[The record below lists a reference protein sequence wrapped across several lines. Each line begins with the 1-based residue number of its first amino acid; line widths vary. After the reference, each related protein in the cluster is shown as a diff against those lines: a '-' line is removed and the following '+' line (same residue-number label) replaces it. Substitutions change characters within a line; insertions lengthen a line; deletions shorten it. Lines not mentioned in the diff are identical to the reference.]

1 MVQILYFLCCTK
13 EQEQEQEQEHSFT
26 AHLEMQV
33 GFGFDPFAHPISF
46 NLPTMCTKQARN

>member
-13 EQEQEQEQEHSFT
+13 EQEQEHSFT
-26 AHLEMQV
+26 AHLEMQL

>member
-13 EQEQEQEQEHSFT
+13 EQEQEQEHSFT

-33 GFGFDPFAHPISF
+33 GFGFDPFAHPKSF